1 MVTGTVVVQDQRH
14 LVSRHRHASP
24 RQNRTLFTSSR
35 PSRSTVSI
43 AAGTALA
50 AAAAATALTI
60 GPASITRPAPRIA
73 ASRFDLAGHLA
84 PGTGQHG
91 ASQHGASQHGADH
104 GTAASKPGYSTD
116 VAATLREQHAYQARA
131 QAASNAA
138 AVQRARLAAR
148 KALVLAEQER
158 EPASQQPVTA
168 QPATGQPATGQPATG
183 QPTAT
188 APAGSPQQIAMSM
201 LADFGWSSSEFSCLD
216 PLWERESGWN
226 PYADN
231 PISGA
236 YGIPQALPG
245 SKMASAGADWQSD
258 AATQIRWGLGY
269 IKATYGSPC
278 GAWDHEE
285 SYGWY

>member
-1 MVTGTVVVQDQRH
+1 
-14 LVSRHRHASP
+14 L
-24 RQNRTLFTSSR
+24 LTSSR
-35 PSRSTVSI
+35 PSRSTISI

-60 GPASITRPAPRIA
+60 GPASIARPAPRITAGRFGLPGDLGRSTGQGADPRSADPNRANPSGVDSNGAGQGGAA
-73 ASRFDLAGHLA
+73 ASE
-84 PGTGQHG
+84 
-91 ASQHGASQHGADH
+91 S
-104 GTAASKPGYSTD
+104 GYSTE
-116 VAATLREQHAYQARA
+116 VAAMLREQHAYQARA
-131 QAASNAA
+131 QAAINAA
-138 AVQRARLAAR
+138 AVERARLAAHE
-148 KALVLAEQER
+148 ALVLAEQER
-158 EPASQQPVTA
+158 EPASQPPT
-168 QPATGQPATGQPATG
+168 TT
-183 QPTAT
+183 QPTTAPPAAT
-188 APAGSPQQIAMSM
+188 APATAPSGSPQQIAMSM
-201 LADFGWSSSEFSCLD
+201 LTGFGWSSAEFSCLD

-231 PISGA
+231 PTSGA

-269 IKATYGSPC
+269 IKASYGSPC